1 MMFRDECVRGEAM
14 LSLFGGGLHLVDFM
28 EATGLGH
35 RGVGSDGDD
44 VFIGR
49 EATEL
54 VGKHTEHLFG

>member
-14 LSLFGGGLHLVDFM
+14 LSLFGGGLYLFDFM
-28 EATGLGH
+28 EVAGSGH
-35 RGVGSDGDD
+35 LGVGSDGDE
-44 VFIGR
+44 VFIGG